1 MESIE
6 NMYKESLFQAIS
18 KGEVVLWAGA
28 GLSLYVGLPSG
39 VQLREILY
47 KGLTPLEKEEV
58 GEESDLSHLADEIC
72 TLKGNR
78 NYIVQTLKRIFTGN
92 FLSTETH
99 KVISQ
104 IPHFRNII
112 TTNYDSL
119 FESVYDNNKLNVIFS
134 DDHTPYID
142 DKKVN
147 LFKIHG
153 DLSAPNSIIIT
164 ESDYNNFFSKDTEQN
179 TIWSVIKGIIAT
191 KSILF
196 IGYSLEDTN
205 VEVVFNKIRD
215 KIGEN
220 GKECYFVAP
229 NISTTKS
236 KKLNRVNIHPISLTG
251 EKLFEELIEYLKKNI
266 KKNFE
271 DKYISSDIYS
281 EFIGNFGLKSEI
293 EVDSSIG
300 KNIVKNLTGIESK
313 YTKIEILFSVSDS
326 FEGINK
332 LKGLISTGSA
342 CEGVVKDAKTATNV
356 INALENNILENLISG
371 EDISEGITID
381 KKFLGDDFCLNI
393 NGINFM
399 DIDSIKNL
407 ILILLPS
414 FDEQVDIIFENKKE
428 FNDVRIKIT
437 FLNRIERRVKII
449 VQLYDNQIEI
459 ETCISAE
466 EATKANIYYRESKQI
481 NNISKQIAFFE
492 MIEYFSEGQSF
503 FVYIREHKI
512 FDSKKSIEGNL
523 KEGFKSLYEMNH
535 FYFNYFKKLKEIE
548 RLGNIRFSNINT
560 DDVTPDNFNL
570 LEKIIAKFNSPI
582 EEKNPKIPLKPQC
595 FDYTEYKD
603 NFALRFTENLDDIV
617 IHNQTFKMGEVRM
630 QISDAFISN
639 YEEIINDS
647 TISPIVESRS
657 KRAIITF
664 NNNQT

>member
-1 MESIE
+1 MENI
-6 NMYKESLFQAIS
+6 YKESLFQAIS

-28 GLSLYVGLPSG
+28 GLSLYAGLPSG

-47 KGLTPLEKEEV
+47 EGLTPLEKEEV
-58 GEESDLSHLADEIC
+58 GKESDLSHLADEIC
-72 TLKGNR
+72 VLKGNR
-78 NYIVQTLKRIFTGN
+78 NYIVQTLKRIFAGN

-119 FESVYDNNKLNVIFS
+119 FERVYDSNKLNIIFS

-205 VEVVFNKIRD
+205 VEVVFNKIRE

-220 GKECYFVAP
+220 RKECYFVAP

-236 KKLNRVNIHPISLTG
+236 IKLNRANIHPIPLTG

-271 DKYISSDIYS
+271 NKDISSDVYS

-300 KNIVKNLTGIESK
+300 KNIVKNLTGIEGK
-313 YTKIEILFSVSDS
+313 DTKIKMTFSVSSSSEEIHKLDAL
-326 FEGINK
+326 INK
-332 LKGLISTGSA
+332 GD
-342 CEGVVKDAKTATNV
+342 V
-356 INALENNILENLISG
+356 LEE
-371 EDISEGITID
+371 ITID
-381 KKFLGDDFCLNI
+381 RESLTAFNINI
-393 NGINFM
+393 NGINFR
-399 DIDSIKNL
+399 DIDDVKNL
-407 ILILLPS
+407 KIVPQPF
-414 FDEQVDIIFENKKE
+414 FDKQVDIIFENGKE
-428 FNDVRIKIT
+428 FNDVEIKIFSLSQIDT
-437 FLNRIERRVKII
+437 KLRVIT
-449 VQLYDNQIEI
+449 QLYGNELEIVTSPSINDEAEALFTYTISEQID
-459 ETCISAE
+459 
-466 EATKANIYYRESKQI
+466 
-481 NNISKQIAFFE
+481 NISKQILFFE
-492 MIEYFSEGQSF
+492 LVKCFSEGQYFS
-503 FVYIREHKI
+503 VYTVEKRV
-512 FDSKKSIEGNL
+512 FDSKRIFKGQSLEGLNPIYEKNNAYLTYFESL
-523 KEGFKSLYEMNH
+523 KK
-535 FYFNYFKKLKEIE
+535 IE
-548 RLGNIRFSNINT
+548 RLGNLRFSNIDI
-560 DDVTPDNFNL
+560 DDVTFQNYKL
-570 LEKIIAKFNSPI
+570 LQIVIAKFENNFI
-582 EEKNPKIPLKPQC
+582 EEINPKISLNPEC
-595 FDYTEYKD
+595 FDYTEHKED
-603 NFALRFTENLDDIV
+603 FNLRFTNNSEDIV
-617 IHNQTFKMGEVRM
+617 VHNQTFKMGEITI

-639 YEEIINDS
+639 YEEIINDR

-664 NNNQT
+664 NNN

>member
-6 NMYKESLFQAIS
+6 NIYKESLFEAIS
-18 KGEVVLWAGA
+18 KGEVVLWVGA
-28 GLSLYVGLPSG
+28 GLSLYAGLPSG

-78 NYIVQTLKRIFTGN
+78 NYIIQTLKNTFTRD

-99 KVISQ
+99 KIISQ

-119 FESVYDNNKLNVIFS
+119 FESVYGSGKLNVIFS
-134 DDHTPYID
+134 DNHTPYID
-142 DKKVN
+142 AKKVN

-153 DLSAPNSIIIT
+153 DLSNPDSIIIT

-196 IGYSLEDTN
+196 IGYGLEDTN
-205 VEVVFNKIRD
+205 IQVIFNKIRN

-236 KKLNRVNIHPISLTG
+236 IKLNKAKIHPISLTG

-266 KKNFE
+266 KKSFE
-271 DKYISSDIYS
+271 NKDISSEVYS

-300 KNIVKNLTGIESK
+300 KNIVKNLTGIEGK
-313 YTKIEILFSVSDS
+313 DIKINMTFSVSSSSEEIHKLDAL
-326 FEGINK
+326 INK
-332 LKGLISTGSA
+332 G
-342 CEGVVKDAKTATNV
+342 D
-356 INALENNILENLISG
+356 ILG
-371 EDISEGITID
+371 EITI
-381 KKFLGDDFCLNI
+381 
-393 NGINFM
+393 
-399 DIDSIKNL
+399 
-407 ILILLPS
+407 
-414 FDEQVDIIFENKKE
+414 DIIFENGKE
-428 FNDVRIKIT
+428 FNDVEIKIFSLSQIDT
-437 FLNRIERRVKII
+437 KLRVIT
-449 VQLYDNQIEI
+449 QLYGNELEIVTSPSVNNESEALFTYTISNQID
-459 ETCISAE
+459 
-466 EATKANIYYRESKQI
+466 NV
-481 NNISKQIAFFE
+481 SKQIAFFE
-492 MIEYFSEGQSF
+492 FIECFSEGQSF
-503 FVYIREHKI
+503 SVYIEGKRV
-512 FDSKKSIEGNL
+512 FDSKRIFKGQSLERLNPICEKNNAYL
-523 KEGFKSLYEMNH
+523 TYFKSL
-535 FYFNYFKKLKEIE
+535 KRIE
-548 RLGNIRFSNINT
+548 RLGNLRFSNIDI
-560 DDVTPDNFNL
+560 DDVTFQNYKL
-570 LEKIIAKFNSPI
+570 LLIVIAKFENNFI
-582 EEKNPKIPLKPQC
+582 EQINPKVSLNPEC
-595 FDYTEYKD
+595 FDYTEHKED
-603 NFALRFTENLDDIV
+603 FNLCSTNNSEDIV
-617 IHNQTFKMGEVRM
+617 VHNQTFKMGEITI

-664 NNNQT
+664 NNN

>member
-6 NMYKESLFQAIS
+6 NMYKESLFETIS
-18 KGEVVLWAGA
+18 KGEVVLWVGA
-28 GLSLYVGLPSG
+28 GLSLYAGLPSG

-78 NYIVQTLKRIFTGN
+78 NYIIQTLKNTFTRD

-99 KVISQ
+99 KIISQ

-119 FESVYDNNKLNVIFS
+119 FESVYGSGKLNVIFS
-134 DDHTPYID
+134 DNHTPYID
-142 DKKVN
+142 AKKVN

-153 DLSAPNSIIIT
+153 DLSNPDSIIIT

-196 IGYSLEDTN
+196 IGYGLEDTN
-205 VEVVFNKIRD
+205 IQVIFNKIRN

-236 KKLNRVNIHPISLTG
+236 IKLDKARIHPISLTG

-266 KKNFE
+266 KKSFE
-271 DKYISSDIYS
+271 NKDISSEVYS

-300 KNIVKNLTGIESK
+300 KNIVKNLIGIEGK
-313 YTKIEILFSVSDS
+313 GTKIKMTFSVSSSSEEIHKLDAL
-326 FEGINK
+326 INK
-332 LKGLISTGSA
+332 GEVSEEIIID
-342 CEGVVKDAKTATNV
+342 E
-356 INALENNILENLISG
+356 ENLTAFNL
-371 EDISEGITID
+371 D
-381 KKFLGDDFCLNI
+381 I
-393 NGINFM
+393 NGINFR
-399 DIDSIKNL
+399 DIDDVKNL
-407 ILILLPS
+407 KIALTPF
-414 FDEQVDIIFENKKE
+414 FDKQVDIIFENGKE
-428 FNDVRIKIT
+428 FNDLGLKIFSLGNTDIK
-437 FLNRIERRVKII
+437 LKVI
-449 VQLYDNQIEI
+449 VQLYGNELEI
-459 ETCISAE
+459 INSPTISNEETTFSYTLSQE
-466 EATKANIYYRESKQI
+466 I
-481 NNISKQIAFFE
+481 NNISKQIIFLE
-492 MIEYFSEGQSF
+492 LVEHLIKGQPFSVYVEGQ
-503 FVYIREHKI
+503 RA
-512 FDSKKSIEGNL
+512 FDGRFGEEAISLSKSI
-523 KEGFKSLYEMNH
+523 S
-535 FYFNYFKKLKEIE
+535 FYLIYFKKLKEVE
-548 RLGNIRFSNINT
+548 KLANFRFPNIKIS
-560 DDVTPDNFNL
+560 DVTTNNYNL
-570 LEKIIAKFNSPI
+570 LEIIIAKFENNSI
-582 EEKNPKIPLKPQC
+582 EENNPKIPLKPER
-595 FDYTEYKD
+595 FDYTKYKD
-603 NFALRFTENLDDIV
+603 DFVLRFTENLDDIV

-664 NNNQT
+664 NNN

>member
-6 NMYKESLFQAIS
+6 NIYKESLFEAIS
-18 KGEVVLWAGA
+18 KGEVVLWVGA
-28 GLSLYVGLPSG
+28 GLSLYAGLPSG

-58 GEESDLSHLADEIC
+58 GKESDLSHLADEIC

-78 NYIVQTLKRIFTGN
+78 NYIIQTLKNTFTRD

-99 KVISQ
+99 KIISQ

-119 FESVYDNNKLNVIFS
+119 FESVYGSGKLNVIFS
-134 DDHTPYID
+134 DNHTPYID
-142 DKKVN
+142 AKKVN

-153 DLSAPNSIIIT
+153 DLSNPDSIIIT

-236 KKLNRVNIHPISLTG
+236 IKLNRAKIHPISLTG

-271 DKYISSDIYS
+271 NKDISSEVYS

-293 EVDSSIG
+293 EVNSSIG
-300 KNIVKNLTGIESK
+300 KNIVKNLTGIEGK
-313 YTKIEILFSVSDS
+313 DIKIKMTFSVSSSSEEIHKLDAL
-326 FEGINK
+326 INK
-332 LKGLISTGSA
+332 GD
-342 CEGVVKDAKTATNV
+342 V
-356 INALENNILENLISG
+356 LEE
-371 EDISEGITID
+371 ITID
-381 KKFLGDDFCLNI
+381 EESLTAFSFDI
-393 NGINFM
+393 NDINFR
-399 DIDSIKNL
+399 DIDDVKNL
-407 ILILLPS
+407 KIVPQPF
-414 FDEQVDIIFENKKE
+414 FDKQVDIIFENGKE
-428 FNDVRIKIT
+428 FNDVGIKIFSLSNT
-437 FLNRIERRVKII
+437 DIKLKVI
-449 VQLYDNQIEI
+449 VQLYGNKLEI
-459 ETCISAE
+459 INSPTTSDEETTFSYTLSQE
-466 EATKANIYYRESKQI
+466 I
-481 NNISKQIAFFE
+481 NNISKQIIFLE
-492 MIEYFSEGQSF
+492 LVEHLIKGQPFSVYVEGQ
-503 FVYIREHKI
+503 RA
-512 FDSKKSIEGNL
+512 FDGVFGEEVISLSKSIN
-523 KEGFKSLYEMNH
+523 

-548 RLGNIRFSNINT
+548 RLGNLRFSNINI

-639 YEEIINDS
+639 YEEIINDR

-664 NNNQT
+664 NN

>member
-18 KGEVVLWAGA
+18 KGEVVLWVGA
-28 GLSLYVGLPSG
+28 GLSLYAGLPSG

-47 KGLTPLEKEEV
+47 EGLTPLEKEEV
-58 GEESDLSHLADEIC
+58 GKESDLSHLADEIC
-72 TLKGNR
+72 VLKGNR
-78 NYIVQTLKRIFTGN
+78 NYIVQTLKRIFAGN

-119 FESVYDNNKLNVIFS
+119 FERVYDSNKLNIIFS

-196 IGYSLEDTN
+196 IGYGLEDTN
-205 VEVVFNKIRD
+205 IQVIFNKIRN

-236 KKLNRVNIHPISLTG
+236 IKLNRANIHPISLTG

-271 DKYISSDIYS
+271 NKDISSEVYS

-300 KNIVKNLTGIESK
+300 KNIVKNLTGIEGK
-313 YTKIEILFSVSDS
+313 DIKINMTFSVSSSSEEIHKLDAL
-326 FEGINK
+326 INK
-332 LKGLISTGSA
+332 G
-342 CEGVVKDAKTATNV
+342 D
-356 INALENNILENLISG
+356 ILG
-371 EDISEGITID
+371 EITID
-381 KKFLGDDFCLNI
+381 RESLTTFNFNI
-393 NGINFM
+393 NGINFR
-399 DIDSIKNL
+399 DIDDVKNL
-407 ILILLPS
+407 KIVPQP
-414 FDEQVDIIFENKKE
+414 FFEKQVDIIFENGKE
-428 FNDVRIKIT
+428 FNDVEIKIFSLSQIDT
-437 FLNRIERRVKII
+437 KLRVIT
-449 VQLYDNQIEI
+449 QLYGSELEIVTSPSVNDESEALFTYTISEQIDNV
-459 ETCISAE
+459 
-466 EATKANIYYRESKQI
+466 
-481 NNISKQIAFFE
+481 SKQIAFFE
-492 MIEYFSEGQSF
+492 LIECFSEGQSF
-503 FVYIREHKI
+503 SVYIEGERV
-512 FDSKKSIEGNL
+512 FDSKRIFKGQSLEGLNPIYKKNNAYLTYFESL
-523 KEGFKSLYEMNH
+523 KK
-535 FYFNYFKKLKEIE
+535 IE
-548 RLGNIRFSNINT
+548 RLGNLRFSRINIE
-560 DDVTPDNFNL
+560 DVTFQNYKL
-570 LEKIIAKFNSPI
+570 LLIVIAKFENNFI
-582 EEKNPKIPLKPQC
+582 EEINPKVFLNPEC
-595 FDYTEYKD
+595 FDYTEHKED
-603 NFALRFTENLDDIV
+603 FNLCFTNNSEDIV
-617 IHNQTFKMGEVRM
+617 VHNQTFKMGEITI

-639 YEEIINDS
+639 YEGIINDR

-664 NNNQT
+664 NN

>member
-1 MESIE
+1 MES
-6 NMYKESLFQAIS
+6 MYKESLFQAIS

-28 GLSLYVGLPSG
+28 GLSLYAGLPSG

-47 KGLTPLEKEEV
+47 EGLTPLEKEEV
-58 GEESDLSHLADEIC
+58 GKESDLSHLANEIC
-72 TLKGNR
+72 VLKGNR
-78 NYIVQTLKRIFTGN
+78 NYIIQTLKDTFRRD

-119 FESVYDNNKLNVIFS
+119 FESVYGSGKLNIIFS

-179 TIWSVIKGIIAT
+179 TIWSIIKGIIAT

-236 KKLNRVNIHPISLTG
+236 KKLIRAKIHPISLTG
-251 EKLFEELIEYLKKNI
+251 EKLFEELIEYLTKNI
-266 KKNFE
+266 TNDFKN
-271 DKYISSDIYS
+271 KYISSDIYS

-293 EVDSSIG
+293 ELDSSIG
-300 KNIVKNLTGIESK
+300 KNIVKNLTGIEGK
-313 YTKIEILFSVSDS
+313 DTKIEMSFSVSNS
-326 FEGINK
+326 FEEIHKLDALINK
-332 LKGLISTGSA
+332 
-342 CEGVVKDAKTATNV
+342 
-356 INALENNILENLISG
+356 G
-371 EDISEGITID
+371 EVSEEITID
-381 KKFLGDDFCLNI
+381 EESLTAFNLDI
-393 NGINFM
+393 NGINFR
-399 DIDSIKNL
+399 DIDDVKKLKIAPQ
-407 ILILLPS
+407 PS
-414 FDEQVDIIFENKKE
+414 FDKQVDIIFENGKE
-428 FNDVRIKIT
+428 FNDVGIKIFSLSNT
-437 FLNRIERRVKII
+437 DIKLKVI
-449 VQLYDNQIEI
+449 VQLYGNELEIVTSPSINDEAEALFTYAISEQIDNIF
-459 ETCISAE
+459 
-466 EATKANIYYRESKQI
+466 KQI
-481 NNISKQIAFFE
+481 LFFE
-492 MIEYFSEGQSF
+492 LVKCFSEGQHFS
-503 FVYIREHKI
+503 VYTVEKRV
-512 FDSKKSIEGNL
+512 FDSKKNFKGQSLEGLNPICEKNNAYLTYFESL
-523 KEGFKSLYEMNH
+523 KK
-535 FYFNYFKKLKEIE
+535 IE
-548 RLGNIRFSNINT
+548 RLGNLRFSNINIE
-560 DDVTPDNFNL
+560 DVTFENYKL
-570 LEKIIAKFNSPI
+570 LLIVIAKFENNSVV
-582 EEKNPKIPLKPQC
+582 ENNPKIPLKPER
-595 FDYTEYKD
+595 FDYTKYKD
-603 NFALRFTENLDDIV
+603 DFVLCFTNNSEDIV
-617 IHNQTFKMGEVRM
+617 VHNQTFKMGEITI

>member
-18 KGEVVLWAGA
+18 KGEVVLWVGA
-28 GLSLYVGLPSG
+28 GLSLYAGLPSG

-78 NYIVQTLKRIFTGN
+78 NYIIQTLKNTFTRD

-99 KVISQ
+99 KIISQ

-119 FESVYDNNKLNVIFS
+119 FESVYGSGKLNVIFS
-134 DDHTPYID
+134 DNHTPYID
-142 DKKVN
+142 TKKVN

-153 DLSAPNSIIIT
+153 DLSNPDSIIIT

-205 VEVVFNKIRD
+205 VEVVFNKIRE

-220 GKECYFVAP
+220 RKECYFVAP

-236 KKLNRVNIHPISLTG
+236 IKLNRANIHPIPLTG

-271 DKYISSDIYS
+271 NKDISSDVYS

-300 KNIVKNLTGIESK
+300 KNIVKNLTGIEGK
-313 YTKIEILFSVSDS
+313 DTKIKMTFSVSSSSEEIHKLDAL
-326 FEGINK
+326 INK
-332 LKGLISTGSA
+332 GD
-342 CEGVVKDAKTATNV
+342 V
-356 INALENNILENLISG
+356 LEE
-371 EDISEGITID
+371 ITID
-381 KKFLGDDFCLNI
+381 RESLTAFNINI
-393 NGINFM
+393 NGINFR
-399 DIDSIKNL
+399 DIDDVKNL
-407 ILILLPS
+407 KIVPQPF
-414 FDEQVDIIFENKKE
+414 FDKQVDIIFENGKE
-428 FNDVRIKIT
+428 FNDVEIKIFSLSQIDT
-437 FLNRIERRVKII
+437 KLRVIT
-449 VQLYDNQIEI
+449 QLYGNELEIVTSPSINDEAEALFTYTISEQID
-459 ETCISAE
+459 
-466 EATKANIYYRESKQI
+466 
-481 NNISKQIAFFE
+481 NISKQILFFE
-492 MIEYFSEGQSF
+492 LVKCFSEGQYFS
-503 FVYIREHKI
+503 VYTVEKRV
-512 FDSKKSIEGNL
+512 FDSKRIFKGQSLEGLNPIYEKNNAYLTYFESL
-523 KEGFKSLYEMNH
+523 KK
-535 FYFNYFKKLKEIE
+535 IE
-548 RLGNIRFSNINT
+548 RLGNLRFSNIDI
-560 DDVTPDNFNL
+560 DDVTFQNYKL
-570 LEKIIAKFNSPI
+570 LQIVIAKFENNFI
-582 EEKNPKIPLKPQC
+582 EEINPKISLNPEC
-595 FDYTEYKD
+595 FDYTEHKED
-603 NFALRFTENLDDIV
+603 FNLRFTNNSEDIV
-617 IHNQTFKMGEVRM
+617 VHNQTFKMGEITI

-639 YEEIINDS
+639 YEEIINDR

-664 NNNQT
+664 NN

>member
-28 GLSLYVGLPSG
+28 GLSLYAGLPSG

-293 EVDSSIG
+293 EVDSSIE
-300 KNIVKNLTGIESK
+300 KNIIKNLTGIEGK
-313 YTKIEILFSVSDS
+313 DTKIKMTFSVSSSSEEIHKLDAL
-326 FEGINK
+326 INK
-332 LKGLISTGSA
+332 GEVSEEIIID
-342 CEGVVKDAKTATNV
+342 E
-356 INALENNILENLISG
+356 ENLTAFNL
-371 EDISEGITID
+371 D
-381 KKFLGDDFCLNI
+381 I
-393 NGINFM
+393 NGINFR
-399 DIDSIKNL
+399 DIDDVKNL
-407 ILILLPS
+407 KIALTPF
-414 FDEQVDIIFENKKE
+414 FDKQVDIIFENGKE
-428 FNDVRIKIT
+428 FNDVELKIFSLGNTDIKLKVIA
-437 FLNRIERRVKII
+437 
-449 VQLYDNQIEI
+449 QLYGNELEI
-459 ETCISAE
+459 INSPTISNEETTFSYTLSQE
-466 EATKANIYYRESKQI
+466 I
-481 NNISKQIAFFE
+481 NNISKQIIFLE
-492 MIEYFSEGQSF
+492 LVEHLIKGQPFSVYVEGQ
-503 FVYIREHKI
+503 RA
-512 FDSKKSIEGNL
+512 FDGRFGEEAISLSKSI
-523 KEGFKSLYEMNH
+523 S
-535 FYFNYFKKLKEIE
+535 FYLIYFKKLKEVE
-548 RLGNIRFSNINT
+548 KLANFRFPNIKIS
-560 DDVTPDNFNL
+560 DVTTNNYNL
-570 LEKIIAKFNSPI
+570 LEIIIAKFENNSI
-582 EEKNPKIPLKPQC
+582 EENNPKILLKPER
-595 FDYTEYKD
+595 FDYTKYKD
-603 NFALRFTENLDDIV
+603 DFVLRFTENLDEIV
-617 IHNQTFKMGEVRM
+617 IHNQTFKMGEITI

-664 NNNQT
+664 NNN

>member
-1 MESIE
+1 MENI
-6 NMYKESLFQAIS
+6 YKESIFQAIS

-28 GLSLYVGLPSG
+28 GLSLYAGLPSG

-47 KGLTPLEKEEV
+47 EGLTPLEKEEV
-58 GEESDLSHLADEIC
+58 GKESDLSHLADEIC
-72 TLKGNR
+72 ALKGNR
-78 NYIVQTLKRIFTGN
+78 NYIVQTLKRIFAGN

-99 KVISQ
+99 KIISQ

-119 FESVYDNNKLNVIFS
+119 FERVYDSNKLNIIFF

-179 TIWSVIKGIIAT
+179 TIWSIIKGIIAT

-236 KKLNRVNIHPISLTG
+236 KKLNRANIHPISLTG

-271 DKYISSDIYS
+271 NKDISSEVYS

-293 EVDSSIG
+293 EVNSSIG
-300 KNIVKNLTGIESK
+300 KNIVKNLTGIEGK
-313 YTKIEILFSVSDS
+313 DIKINMTFSISSSSEEIHKLDAL
-326 FEGINK
+326 INK
-332 LKGLISTGSA
+332 G
-342 CEGVVKDAKTATNV
+342 D
-356 INALENNILENLISG
+356 ILG
-371 EDISEGITID
+371 DITID
-381 KKFLGDDFCLNI
+381 RESLTAFNFNI
-393 NGINFM
+393 NGINFR
-399 DIDSIKNL
+399 DIDDVKNL
-407 ILILLPS
+407 KIVPQP
-414 FDEQVDIIFENKKE
+414 FFEKQVDIIFENGKE
-428 FNDVRIKIT
+428 FNDVGIKIFSLSNT
-437 FLNRIERRVKII
+437 DIKLRV
-449 VQLYDNQIEI
+449 VTQLYGSELEIVTSPSVNDESEALFTYTISEQIDNV
-459 ETCISAE
+459 
-466 EATKANIYYRESKQI
+466 
-481 NNISKQIAFFE
+481 SKQIAFFE
-492 MIEYFSEGQSF
+492 LIEYFSEGQSF
-503 FVYIREHKI
+503 SVYIGGKRV
-512 FDSKKSIEGNL
+512 FDSKRIFKGQSLEGLNPIYEKNNAYLTYFESL
-523 KEGFKSLYEMNH
+523 KK
-535 FYFNYFKKLKEIE
+535 IE
-548 RLGNIRFSNINT
+548 RLGNLRFSNIDI
-560 DDVTPDNFNL
+560 DDVTFQNYKL
-570 LEKIIAKFNSPI
+570 LQIVIAKFENNFI
-582 EEKNPKIPLKPQC
+582 EEINPKVSLNPEC
-595 FDYTEYKD
+595 FDYTEHKED
-603 NFALRFTENLDDIV
+603 FNLCFTNNSEDIV
-617 IHNQTFKMGEVRM
+617 VHNQTFKMGEITR

-639 YEEIINDS
+639 YEEIINDR

-664 NNNQT
+664 NN

>member
-6 NMYKESLFQAIS
+6 NMYKESLFETIS
-18 KGEVVLWAGA
+18 KGEVVLWVGA
-28 GLSLYVGLPSG
+28 GLSLYAGLPSG

-78 NYIVQTLKRIFTGN
+78 NYIIQTLKNTFTRD

-99 KVISQ
+99 KIISQ

-119 FESVYDNNKLNVIFS
+119 FESVYGSGKLNVIFS
-134 DDHTPYID
+134 DNHTPYID
-142 DKKVN
+142 AKKVN

-153 DLSAPNSIIIT
+153 DLSNPDSIIIT
-164 ESDYNNFFSKDTEQN
+164 ESDYNDFFSKDTEQN

-196 IGYSLEDTN
+196 IGYGLEDTN
-205 VEVVFNKIRD
+205 IQVIFNKIRN

-236 KKLNRVNIHPISLTG
+236 IKLDKARIHPISLTG

-271 DKYISSDIYS
+271 NKDISSEVYS

-300 KNIVKNLTGIESK
+300 KNIVKNLIGIEGK
-313 YTKIEILFSVSDS
+313 GTKIKMTFSVSSSSD
-326 FEGINK
+326 EIHKLDALINK
-332 LKGLISTGSA
+332 GEVSEEIIID
-342 CEGVVKDAKTATNV
+342 E
-356 INALENNILENLISG
+356 ENLTAFNL
-371 EDISEGITID
+371 D
-381 KKFLGDDFCLNI
+381 I
-393 NGINFM
+393 NGINFR
-399 DIDSIKNL
+399 DIDDVKNL
-407 ILILLPS
+407 KIALTPF
-414 FDEQVDIIFENKKE
+414 FDKQVDIIFENGKE
-428 FNDVRIKIT
+428 FNDVELKIFSLGNTDIKLKVIA
-437 FLNRIERRVKII
+437 
-449 VQLYDNQIEI
+449 QLYGNELEI
-459 ETCISAE
+459 INSPTISNEETTFSYTLSQE
-466 EATKANIYYRESKQI
+466 I
-481 NNISKQIAFFE
+481 NNISKQIIFLE
-492 MIEYFSEGQSF
+492 LVEHLIKGQPFSVYVEGQ
-503 FVYIREHKI
+503 RA
-512 FDSKKSIEGNL
+512 FDGRFGEEAISLSKSI
-523 KEGFKSLYEMNH
+523 S
-535 FYFNYFKKLKEIE
+535 FYLIYFKKLKEVE
-548 RLGNIRFSNINT
+548 KLANFRFPNIKIS
-560 DDVTPDNFNL
+560 DVTTNNYNL
-570 LEKIIAKFNSPI
+570 LEIIIAKFENNSI
-582 EEKNPKIPLKPQC
+582 EENNPKIPLKPER
-595 FDYTEYKD
+595 FDYTKYKD
-603 NFALRFTENLDDIV
+603 DFVLRFTENLDEIV
-617 IHNQTFKMGEVRM
+617 IHNQTFKMGEITI

-664 NNNQT
+664 NNN

>member
-6 NMYKESLFQAIS
+6 NMYKESLFETIS
-18 KGEVVLWAGA
+18 KGEVVLWVGA
-28 GLSLYVGLPSG
+28 GLSLYAGLPSG

-78 NYIVQTLKRIFTGN
+78 NYIIQTLKNTFTRD

-99 KVISQ
+99 KIISQ

-119 FESVYDNNKLNVIFS
+119 FESVYGSGKLNVIFS
-134 DDHTPYID
+134 DNHTPYID
-142 DKKVN
+142 AKKVN

-153 DLSAPNSIIIT
+153 DLSNPDSIIIT

-196 IGYSLEDTN
+196 IGYGLEDTN
-205 VEVVFNKIRD
+205 IQVIFNKIRN

-236 KKLNRVNIHPISLTG
+236 IKLDKARIHPISLTG

-271 DKYISSDIYS
+271 NKDISSEVYS

-300 KNIVKNLTGIESK
+300 KNIVKNLIGIEGK
-313 YTKIEILFSVSDS
+313 GTKIKMTFSVSSSSEEIHKLDAL
-326 FEGINK
+326 INK
-332 LKGLISTGSA
+332 GEVSEEIIID
-342 CEGVVKDAKTATNV
+342 E
-356 INALENNILENLISG
+356 ENLTAFNL
-371 EDISEGITID
+371 D
-381 KKFLGDDFCLNI
+381 I
-393 NGINFM
+393 NGINFR
-399 DIDSIKNL
+399 DIDDVKNL
-407 ILILLPS
+407 KIALTPF
-414 FDEQVDIIFENKKE
+414 FDKQVDIIFENGKE
-428 FNDVRIKIT
+428 FNDLGLKIFSLGNTDIK
-437 FLNRIERRVKII
+437 LKVI
-449 VQLYDNQIEI
+449 VQLYGNELEI
-459 ETCISAE
+459 INSPTISNEETTFSYTLSQE
-466 EATKANIYYRESKQI
+466 I
-481 NNISKQIAFFE
+481 NNISKQIIFLE
-492 MIEYFSEGQSF
+492 LVEHLIKGQPFSVYVEGQ
-503 FVYIREHKI
+503 RA
-512 FDSKKSIEGNL
+512 FDGRFGEEAISLSKSI
-523 KEGFKSLYEMNH
+523 S
-535 FYFNYFKKLKEIE
+535 FYLIYFKKLKEVE
-548 RLGNIRFSNINT
+548 KLANFRFPNIKIS
-560 DDVTPDNFNL
+560 DVTTNNYNL
-570 LEKIIAKFNSPI
+570 LEIIIAKFENNSI
-582 EEKNPKIPLKPQC
+582 EENNPKIPLKPER
-595 FDYTEYKD
+595 FDYTKYKD
-603 NFALRFTENLDDIV
+603 DFVLRFTENLDDIV

-664 NNNQT
+664 NNN

>member
-6 NMYKESLFQAIS
+6 NIYKESLFKAIS
-18 KGEVVLWAGA
+18 KGEVVLWVGA
-28 GLSLYVGLPSG
+28 GLSLYAGLPSG

-47 KGLTPLEKEEV
+47 EGLTPLEKEEV
-58 GEESDLSHLADEIC
+58 GKNSDLSHLADEIC

-78 NYIVQTLKRIFTGN
+78 NYIIQTLKDTFRRD
-92 FLSTETH
+92 FLSTKTH
-99 KVISQ
+99 KIISQ

-112 TTNYDSL
+112 TTNYDNL
-119 FESVYDNNKLNVIFS
+119 FESVYGSSKLNVIFS
-134 DDHTPYID
+134 DNHTPYID
-142 DKKVN
+142 TKKVN

-153 DLSAPNSIIIT
+153 DLSNPDSIIIT
-164 ESDYNNFFSKDTEQN
+164 ESDYNNFFTKDTEQN

-205 VEVVFNKIRD
+205 VEVVFNKIRE

-220 GKECYFVAP
+220 RKECYFVAP

-236 KKLNRVNIHPISLTG
+236 IKLNKANIHPISLTG

-271 DKYISSDIYS
+271 NKDISSEVYS

-293 EVDSSIG
+293 EVDSSIE
-300 KNIVKNLTGIESK
+300 KNIVKNLTGIEGK
-313 YTKIEILFSVSDS
+313 GTKIEMLFSVSDS

-342 CEGVVKDAKTATNV
+342 SEGIVKDAKIATNV
-356 INALENNILENLISG
+356 INTLEKNNILENSISG

-381 KKFLGDDFCLNI
+381 KKFLGDDFSLNI

-399 DIDSIKNL
+399 DINSIKNL
-407 ILILLPS
+407 TLILLPS

-428 FNDVRIKIT
+428 FNDVRIKVV
-437 FLNRIERRVKII
+437 FLNLIERRVKVI

-459 ETCISAE
+459 ETCISTE
-466 EATKANIYYRESKQI
+466 EATRAILYYRESKQI
-481 NNISKQIAFFE
+481 NNISKQISFFE
-492 MIEYFSEGQSF
+492 LIEYFSEGQSF
-503 FVYIREHKI
+503 SVYIREHKI
-512 FDSKKSIEGNL
+512 FDSKKSIGGNL

-548 RLGNIRFSNINT
+548 RLGNLRFSNININDIT
-560 DDVTPDNFNL
+560 SNNFNL

-664 NNNQT
+664 NN

>member
-1 MESIE
+1 MES
-6 NMYKESLFQAIS
+6 MYKESLFQAIS

-28 GLSLYVGLPSG
+28 GLSLYAGLPSG
-39 VQLREILY
+39 AQLREILY
-47 KGLTPLEKEEV
+47 EGLTPLEKEEV
-58 GEESDLSHLADEIC
+58 GKESDLSHLADEIC
-72 TLKGNR
+72 VLKGNR

-119 FESVYDNNKLNVIFS
+119 FERVYDSNKLNIIFS

-196 IGYSLEDTN
+196 IGYGLEDTN
-205 VEVVFNKIRD
+205 IQVIFNKIRN

-236 KKLNRVNIHPISLTG
+236 IKLNKAKIHPISLTG

-266 KKNFE
+266 KKSFE
-271 DKYISSDIYS
+271 NKDISSEVYS

-300 KNIVKNLTGIESK
+300 KNIVKNLTGIEGK
-313 YTKIEILFSVSDS
+313 DIKINMTFSVSSSSEEIHKLDAL
-326 FEGINK
+326 INK
-332 LKGLISTGSA
+332 G
-342 CEGVVKDAKTATNV
+342 D
-356 INALENNILENLISG
+356 ILG
-371 EDISEGITID
+371 EITID
-381 KKFLGDDFCLNI
+381 RESLTAFNFNI
-393 NGINFM
+393 NGINFR
-399 DIDSIKNL
+399 DIDDVKNL
-407 ILILLPS
+407 KIVPQP
-414 FDEQVDIIFENKKE
+414 FFEKQVDIIFENGKE
-428 FNDVRIKIT
+428 FNDVEIKIFSLSQIDT
-437 FLNRIERRVKII
+437 KLRVIT
-449 VQLYDNQIEI
+449 QLYGNELEIVTSPSVNDESEALFTYTISNQID
-459 ETCISAE
+459 
-466 EATKANIYYRESKQI
+466 NV
-481 NNISKQIAFFE
+481 SKQIAFFE
-492 MIEYFSEGQSF
+492 LIECFSEGQSF
-503 FVYIREHKI
+503 SVYIEGKRV
-512 FDSKKSIEGNL
+512 FDSKRIFKGQSLERLNPICEKNNAYLTYFKNL
-523 KEGFKSLYEMNH
+523 KR
-535 FYFNYFKKLKEIE
+535 IE
-548 RLGNIRFSNINT
+548 RLGNLRFSNIDI
-560 DDVTPDNFNL
+560 DDVTFQNYKL
-570 LEKIIAKFNSPI
+570 LLIVIAKFENNFI
-582 EEKNPKIPLKPQC
+582 EQINPKVSLNPEC
-595 FDYTEYKD
+595 FDYTEHKED
-603 NFALRFTENLDDIV
+603 FNLCSTNNSEDIV
-617 IHNQTFKMGEVRM
+617 VHNQTFKMGEITI

-639 YEEIINDS
+639 YEEIINNS

>member
-18 KGEVVLWAGA
+18 KGEVVLWVGA
-28 GLSLYVGLPSG
+28 GLSLYAGLPSG

-78 NYIVQTLKRIFTGN
+78 NYIIQTLKNTFTRD

-99 KVISQ
+99 KIISQ

-119 FESVYDNNKLNVIFS
+119 FESVYGSGKLNVIFS
-134 DDHTPYID
+134 DNHTPYID
-142 DKKVN
+142 AKKVN

-153 DLSAPNSIIIT
+153 DLSNPDSIIIT

-196 IGYSLEDTN
+196 IGYGLEDTN
-205 VEVVFNKIRD
+205 IQVIFNKIRN

-236 KKLNRVNIHPISLTG
+236 IKLDKAKIHSISLTG

-271 DKYISSDIYS
+271 NKDISSEVYS

-300 KNIVKNLTGIESK
+300 KNIVKNLIGIEGK
-313 YTKIEILFSVSDS
+313 GTKIKMTFSVSSSSEEIHKLDAL
-326 FEGINK
+326 INK
-332 LKGLISTGSA
+332 GEVSEEIIID
-342 CEGVVKDAKTATNV
+342 E
-356 INALENNILENLISG
+356 ENLTAFNL
-371 EDISEGITID
+371 D
-381 KKFLGDDFCLNI
+381 I
-393 NGINFM
+393 NGINFR
-399 DIDSIKNL
+399 DIDDVKNL
-407 ILILLPS
+407 KIALTPF
-414 FDEQVDIIFENKKE
+414 FDKQVDIIFENGKE
-428 FNDVRIKIT
+428 FNDLGLKIFSLGNTDIK
-437 FLNRIERRVKII
+437 LKVI
-449 VQLYDNQIEI
+449 VQLYGNELEI
-459 ETCISAE
+459 INSPTISNEETTFSYTLSQE
-466 EATKANIYYRESKQI
+466 I
-481 NNISKQIAFFE
+481 NNISKQIIFLE
-492 MIEYFSEGQSF
+492 LVEHLIKGQPFSVYVEGQ
-503 FVYIREHKI
+503 RA
-512 FDSKKSIEGNL
+512 FDGRFGEEAISLSKSI
-523 KEGFKSLYEMNH
+523 S
-535 FYFNYFKKLKEIE
+535 FYLIYFKKLKEVE
-548 RLGNIRFSNINT
+548 KLANFRFPNIKIS
-560 DDVTPDNFNL
+560 DVTTNNYNL
-570 LEKIIAKFNSPI
+570 LEIIIAKFENNSI
-582 EEKNPKIPLKPQC
+582 EENNPKIPLKPER
-595 FDYTEYKD
+595 FDYTKYKD
-603 NFALRFTENLDDIV
+603 DFVLRFTENLDDIV

-664 NNNQT
+664 NNN

>member
-6 NMYKESLFQAIS
+6 NMYKESLFETIS
-18 KGEVVLWAGA
+18 KGEVVLWVGA
-28 GLSLYVGLPSG
+28 GLSLYAGLPSG

-78 NYIVQTLKRIFTGN
+78 NYIIQTLKNTFTRD

-99 KVISQ
+99 KIISQ

-119 FESVYDNNKLNVIFS
+119 FESVYGSGKLNVIFS
-134 DDHTPYID
+134 DNHTPYID
-142 DKKVN
+142 AKKVN

-153 DLSAPNSIIIT
+153 DLSNPDSIIIT
-164 ESDYNNFFSKDTEQN
+164 ESDYNNFFSKDIEQN

-196 IGYSLEDTN
+196 IGYGLEDTN
-205 VEVVFNKIRD
+205 IQVIFNKIRN

-236 KKLNRVNIHPISLTG
+236 IKLDKARIHPISLTG

-271 DKYISSDIYS
+271 NKDISSEVYS

-300 KNIVKNLTGIESK
+300 KNIVKNLIGIEGK
-313 YTKIEILFSVSDS
+313 GTKIKMTFSVSSSSEEIHKLDAL
-326 FEGINK
+326 INK
-332 LKGLISTGSA
+332 GEVSEEIIID
-342 CEGVVKDAKTATNV
+342 E
-356 INALENNILENLISG
+356 ENLTAFNL
-371 EDISEGITID
+371 D
-381 KKFLGDDFCLNI
+381 I
-393 NGINFM
+393 NGINFR
-399 DIDSIKNL
+399 DIDDVKNL
-407 ILILLPS
+407 KIALTPF
-414 FDEQVDIIFENKKE
+414 FDKQVDIIFENGKE
-428 FNDVRIKIT
+428 FNDLGLKIFSLGNTDIKLKVIA
-437 FLNRIERRVKII
+437 
-449 VQLYDNQIEI
+449 QLYGNELEI
-459 ETCISAE
+459 INSPTISNEETTFSYTLSQE
-466 EATKANIYYRESKQI
+466 I
-481 NNISKQIAFFE
+481 NNISKQIIFLE
-492 MIEYFSEGQSF
+492 LVEHLIKGQPFSVYVEGQ
-503 FVYIREHKI
+503 RA
-512 FDSKKSIEGNL
+512 FDGRFGEEAISLSKSI
-523 KEGFKSLYEMNH
+523 S
-535 FYFNYFKKLKEIE
+535 FYLIYFKKLKEVE
-548 RLGNIRFSNINT
+548 KLANFRFPNIKIS
-560 DDVTPDNFNL
+560 DVTTDNYNL
-570 LEKIIAKFNSPI
+570 LEIIIAKFENNSI
-582 EEKNPKIPLKPQC
+582 EENNPKIPLKPER
-595 FDYTEYKD
+595 FDYTKYKD
-603 NFALRFTENLDDIV
+603 DFVLRFTENLDDIV
-617 IHNQTFKMGEVRM
+617 IHNQTFKMGEITI

-639 YEEIINDS
+639 YEEIINDR